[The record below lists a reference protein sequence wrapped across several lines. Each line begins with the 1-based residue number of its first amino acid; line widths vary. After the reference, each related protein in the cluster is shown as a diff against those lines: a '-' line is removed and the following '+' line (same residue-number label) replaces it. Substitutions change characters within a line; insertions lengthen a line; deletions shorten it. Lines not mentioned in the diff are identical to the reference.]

1 MDSVKTQEFKLEVD
15 SELRFE
21 IEKKDNK
28 ITVEVS
34 TMERMKCFF
43 TIVSYRIILSNQL
56 ISCTFHFQLKSG
68 FAELFGTELVKSKQ
82 YEFTTGAK
90 VAIFTYQGCVL
101 SVVGHLESHYIA
113 KETPMIQYLNC
124 HAALEELR
132 KHADETN
139 GVGPNVMV
147 VGPTDVGKSTLCRIL
162 LNYAVRQGRR
172 PIYVDLDVGQG
183 RVSVPGTLSALLIER
198 PAKVEDD
205 FSQQAPLV
213 YNFGGL
219 SPSDNDSYFDILT
232 SRLAE
237 VTLERLN
244 ANQQGKSSGIII
256 NTCGWIRGG
265 GYYHILHTAKAFDV
279 SAIFVLDQERLY
291 NELLRDLNKSSVEV
305 VFLQKSGGVVK
316 RSKNFRSESRDQR
329 IREYFY
335 GKHSPLYPHSFDVKW
350 TDIKICKVGAP
361 ALPDSCMPLGMRAED
376 NKTKVMSVQP
386 SMSLMHHLLALTYA
400 ENIDDNIINS
410 NVAGFAC
417 V

>member
-1 MDSVKTQEFKLEVD
+1 M
-15 SELRFE
+15 
-21 IEKKDNK
+21 
-28 ITVEVS
+28 
-34 TMERMKCFF
+34 
-43 TIVSYRIILSNQL
+43 
-56 ISCTFHFQLKSG
+56 
-68 FAELFGTELVKSKQ
+68 FGTELVKSKQ

-400 ENIDDNIINS
+400 DNIDDNIINS